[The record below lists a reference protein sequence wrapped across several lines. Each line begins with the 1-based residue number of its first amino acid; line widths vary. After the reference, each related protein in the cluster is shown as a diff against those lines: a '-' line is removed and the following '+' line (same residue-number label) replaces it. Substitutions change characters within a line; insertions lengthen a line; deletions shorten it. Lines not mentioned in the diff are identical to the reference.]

1 MQSMTKAPETE
12 RHFNERP
19 FNSALEYGFR
29 ALFIL
34 HAAGSQAIDLQRM
47 VSYDYLLVH
56 TGDVHSGPESLH
68 PAVPHR
74 GAELLVKRSSI
85 QAGLNLMLTRE
96 LIEVVFSPEGVLYR
110 ASELTG
116 RFLQLLVSPYA
127 KELAERA
134 EWVTTRFGHT
144 SNDELASFMAKNVG
158 RWGAEFDRLTAIDLL
173 DL

>member
-1 MQSMTKAPETE
+1 MPVAEGNFEQ
-12 RHFNERP
+12 RP
-19 FNSALEYGFR
+19 FNTPLEYGFR

-34 HAAGSQAIDLQRM
+34 SAAGNVAMDLQRV

-56 TGDVHSGPESLH
+56 TSDVAGGPKSLH

-74 GAELLVKRSSI
+74 GTELLVKRSAI
-85 QAGLNLMLTRE
+85 QEGLHLMLSRE
-96 LIEVVFSPEGVLYR
+96 LIKVVFAAEGILYQ

-116 RFLQLLVSPYA
+116 RFVQLLKSQYA

-134 EWVTTRFGHT
+134 FWITKQFCEYT
-144 SNDELASFMAKNVG
+144 DEELASYISQNVG
-158 RWGAEFDRLTAIDLL
+158 QWGSEFDRLTAIDLL

>member
-1 MQSMTKAPETE
+1 MSEVPESG
-12 RHFNERP
+12 RHLKERP
-19 FNSALEYGFR
+19 FNSSLEYGFR

-34 HAAGSQAIDLQRM
+34 HAAGRTAMDVQRI

-56 TGDVHSGPESLH
+56 TGDVHGGPESLH

-96 LIEVVFSPEGVLYR
+96 LIEVVFSPEGILYR

-116 RFLQLLVSPYA
+116 RFVQLLVSPYA
-127 KELAERA
+127 NKLAERA
-134 EWVTTRFGHT
+134 EWVIARFGHI
-144 SNDELASFMAKNVG
+144 SNDELASFMAQNVG